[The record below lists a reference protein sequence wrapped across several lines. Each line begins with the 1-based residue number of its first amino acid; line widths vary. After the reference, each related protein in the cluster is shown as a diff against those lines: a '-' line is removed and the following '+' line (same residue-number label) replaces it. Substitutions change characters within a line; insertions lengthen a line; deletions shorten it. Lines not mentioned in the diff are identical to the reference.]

1 MDLPGT
7 LVLAFDV
14 CKHHFIKGGGG
25 GRVGG
30 LTFVLKLAIP
40 NPLHLYQSIVKSKRF
55 NAFIMGYCV
64 QKLQNHNL
72 KRGHNGHNNNALVYL
87 PRRTMKV

>member
-14 CKHHFIKGGGG
+14 CKHHFIKGGGES
-25 GRVGG
+25 RRTHFCVE
-30 LTFVLKLAIP
+30 VAIP

-72 KRGHNGHNNNALVYL
+72 KRGHNGHNNNALVYH